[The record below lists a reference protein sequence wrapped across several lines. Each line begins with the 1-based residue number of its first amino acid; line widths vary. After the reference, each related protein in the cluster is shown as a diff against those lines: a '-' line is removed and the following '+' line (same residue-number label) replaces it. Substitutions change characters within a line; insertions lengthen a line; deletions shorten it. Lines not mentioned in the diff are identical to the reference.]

1 MIGRLSNEILQ
12 ICKYRFI
19 FTNIKKAA
27 LIFTEKYLAGGDVV
41 VEIKV
46 WQLPK
51 SDWKRYP
58 DKIKYRLVCINTKT
72 RKKVLM
78 DNHSPKGHH
87 IHLDDLEKDYDF
99 STVEKLFSDFKKFV
113 LNYMEVKI

>member
-1 MIGRLSNEILQ
+1 M
-12 ICKYRFI
+12 
-19 FTNIKKAA
+19 KKAS
-27 LIFTEKYLAGGDVV
+27 LIFTEKYIVENDVV
-41 VEIKV
+41 IEIKV

-72 RKKVLM
+72 GKKVLM

-87 IHLDDLEKDYDF
+87 IHLDEVEKGYKF
-99 STVEKLFSDFKKFV
+99 STVEVLFSDFKKFV
-113 LNYMEVKI
+113 LNYMEVNI